1 MKAKKAKTKAK
12 KGQRLKQVGALPFRR
27 EPDGE
32 LRFLLLTSR
41 GTKRFIIP
49 KGWQMKELSDAE
61 AAAEEARQEAGVVGA
76 VAEEPIGSYFYW
88 KRLKNAFVPI
98 TVDVYPL
105 EVHEE
110 LRTWKERG
118 QRLRNWLSADQAMAL
133 VDEPQ
138 LIHVLETAEAAL

>member
-1 MKAKKAKTKAK
+1 MKAKKAKTKAR

-27 EPDGE
+27 EADGE

-49 KGWQMKELSDAE
+49 KGWQMKKLSDAN
-61 AAAEEARQEAGVVGA
+61 AAAEEARQEAGVVGV
-76 VAEEPIGSYFYW
+76 VADKPIGSYFYW
-88 KRLKNAFVPI
+88 KRLKRVFVPI

-105 EVHEE
+105 EVQEE
-110 LRTWKERG
+110 LRNWKERG
-118 QRLRNWLSADQAMAL
+118 QRARNWLSVGQAISL

-138 LIHVLETAEAAL
+138 LVQVLETADAAL